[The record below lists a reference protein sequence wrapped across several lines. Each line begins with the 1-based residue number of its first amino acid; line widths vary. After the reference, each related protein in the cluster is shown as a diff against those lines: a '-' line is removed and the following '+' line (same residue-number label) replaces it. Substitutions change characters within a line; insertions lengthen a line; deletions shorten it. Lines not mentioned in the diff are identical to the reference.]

1 MARKA
6 AQPPGMRCLPRL
18 LIKWVLDAFDR
29 IGREDEPGRPMFT
42 HVVMASDEREQ
53 VRMGGA
59 REVLELLISEDGSHE
74 EDIFVTM
81 MSYGVVVVA
90 LVLFW
95 VRLVDVVDVYY

>member
-1 MARKA
+1 
-6 AQPPGMRCLPRL
+6 MRCSPRL

-29 IGREDEPGRPMFT
+29 IGREDEPGRPIFT
-42 HVVMASDEREQ
+42 YVAEVCDERER
-53 VRMGGA
+53 VKMGGA
-59 REVLELLISEDGSHE
+59 HEVLELFLAGDGCHKE

-95 VRLVDVVDVYY
+95 VRLVDVVYY

>member
-1 MARKA
+1 MTARKA

-18 LIKWVLDAFDR
+18 FTKWVLEPCER

-42 HVVMASDEREQ
+42 HVVTACDERER
-53 VRMGGA
+53 VKMEGA
-59 REVLELLISEDGSHE
+59 REALKIFLAGSECHGE

-81 MSYGVVVVA
+81 LSYGVLIVA

-95 VRLVDVVDVYY
+95 VRLFDVYY